1 MSYETQTEI
10 RSTRSCHQRS
20 FDQSASYTPTES
32 DTCSERQR
40 PLKRH
45 VQAAVESFSFWRAM
59 YAIWQHCGFCVYNV
73 TTGLLTYE
81 RRSRIDDEG
90 ARRGTS
96 STKNVST
103 CRAAIM
109 LLALTATRPVDP
121 QLTATSIAWHTWQ
134 LSGPLY
140 TSPITAPVLNTP
152 DKSVHLHRYWH
163 LMWSSLQQWQTSQ
176 QSSDINKG
184 RFHKDKNKKDQLP
197 SYHKQAKRQVLDLD
211 IWIQTKNSED
221 VPTYKNWTF

>member
-1 MSYETQTEI
+1 MPSGAVSEI
-10 RSTRSCHQRS
+10 LV
-20 FDQSASYTPTES
+20 P
-32 DTCSERQR
+32 
-40 PLKRH
+40 
-45 VQAAVESFSFWRAM
+45 
-59 YAIWQHCGFCVYNV
+59 VYRCRN
-73 TTGLLTYE
+73 LLTYE

-109 LLALTATRPVDP
+109 LLPLTATRPVDP

-152 DKSVHLHRYWH
+152 YESLHLYRDTGIVCDRH
-163 LMWSSLQQWQTSQ
+163 SSKRKPQ
-176 QSSDINKG
+176 NKG
-184 RFHKDKNKKDQLP
+184 VMLTRTGSTMAKLRTRTMNQALRNKEKDK
-197 SYHKQAKRQVLDLD
+197 Y
-211 IWIQTKNSED
+211 
-221 VPTYKNWTF
+221 